1 LRLKEAENKET
12 EFRNSR
18 KFRFDSLTTELVFL
32 VGKASQVARESF
44 RLAGIR
50 CCQIMKKILYCCV
63 TVLLTVFAVAS
74 VSAQVVYNSRTTY
87 DLAHPINYVI
97 DFNNFGPDGTFY
109 PSGLTASTPF
119 GNVIFNGIPQT
130 STAIEALSATHFGF
144 AAPANNNNFVLNDN
158 TGQFD
163 ANSLLITLP
172 ANSFSF
178 GTDIISPSALVAE
191 PYTFTI
197 FSGST
202 VLDVIGSSSASGM
215 YTFIGFDSLTSAIT
229 SIEVQITGGI
239 GASNPVLDNF
249 TIVPEP
255 ATWSAGIGAATLLL
269 LAGRRF
275 RVKRA

>member
-1 LRLKEAENKET
+1 MN
-12 EFRNSR
+12 
-18 KFRFDSLTTELVFL
+18 
-32 VGKASQVARESF
+32 
-44 RLAGIR
+44 
-50 CCQIMKKILYCCV
+50 KILVCSL
-63 TVLLTVFAVAS
+63 TVLLFFTANL
-74 VSAQVVYNSRTTY
+74 SAQVIYNSRTTY

-109 PSGLTASTPF
+109 PSGLTASTPV
-119 GNVIFNGIPQT
+119 GNVTFNGIPQT
-130 STAIEALSATHFGF
+130 TNAIEALSATHFGF

-178 GTDIISPSALVAE
+178 GTDIISPSGLVPE

-202 VLDVIGSSSASGM
+202 VLDAIGSSSVSGM
-215 YTFIGFDSLTSAIT
+215 YTFIGFDSLTSPIT
-229 SIEVQITGGI
+229 SIAVQITGGI

-255 ATWSAGIGAATLLL
+255 ATWSVGIGAAVVLLV
-269 LAGRRF
+269 ARGSFRR
-275 RVKRA
+275 KRA